1 LILALDEVERLFTC
15 PFRNDF
21 FGMLRA
27 WHNDKPNMGN
37 LTMLLSGSTEPSLFV
52 TNNHQSPF
60 NVAERINLQDFTFEQ
75 VQTLNRRYGD
85 LLTQA
90 QTQALYELLGG
101 QPFLT
106 RLVWYKVAS
115 GEINLADLLANPLDD
130 DSPFNDHLS
139 RYWQVLLDL
148 PELKP
153 ALSQICRQQTHAE
166 DKSYF
171 RLIGSGLIKK
181 QGKQVTMRNE
191 LYRRYFEERL

>member
-1 LILALDEVERLFTC
+1 
-15 PFRNDF
+15 
-21 FGMLRA
+21 
-27 WHNDKPNMGN
+27 
-37 LTMLLSGSTEPSLFV
+37 
-52 TNNHQSPF
+52 
-60 NVAERINLQDFTFEQ
+60 
-75 VQTLNRRYGD
+75 
-85 LLTQA
+85 
-90 QTQALYELLGG
+90 
-101 QPFLT
+101 
-106 RLVWYKVAS
+106 LVWYKVAL
-115 GEINLADLLANPLDD
+115 GQIEVADLLANPLDD

-181 QGKQVTMRNE
+181 QGKQVSMRNE